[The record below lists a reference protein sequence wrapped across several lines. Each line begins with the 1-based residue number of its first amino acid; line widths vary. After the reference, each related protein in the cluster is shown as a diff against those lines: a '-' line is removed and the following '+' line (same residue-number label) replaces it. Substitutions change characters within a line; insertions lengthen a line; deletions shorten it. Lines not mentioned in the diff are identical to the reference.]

1 MKKNFMKLLEILEFS
16 DEAKKIF
23 ITNEVCRF
31 NAIKNPEDLLRKIHM
46 ISRGSI
52 WDKKRT
58 IEKFYEETWDKKFY
72 DLDDLLKLWV
82 KKKGKGDMDSEI
94 DFIKYHETLNLFL
107 KLIPLTDENNI
118 LKTEYQYQ
126 KEQNIIRQTM
136 YDYYRKRTLNMSDSY
151 LQEFQEV
158 KLFLEKLGQMID
170 LVNDDNLGKMQ
181 KELLMDKF
189 AEYMDEFLEIC
200 DWFIGDSQEFLERC
214 SEKDKCIHDIEDFQ
228 KLWGGND
235 YHK

>member
-136 YDYYRKRTLNMSDSY
+136 YD
-151 LQEFQEV
+151 
-158 KLFLEKLGQMID
+158 
-170 LVNDDNLGKMQ
+170 
-181 KELLMDKF
+181 
-189 AEYMDEFLEIC
+189 
-200 DWFIGDSQEFLERC
+200 
-214 SEKDKCIHDIEDFQ
+214 
-228 KLWGGND
+228 
-235 YHK
+235 